1 MTVLNSP
8 DQVFGKVSL
17 NWDLSD
23 VFLMIRPRVWVWGK
37 GPQSLLILLTSHYQN
52 NLSLLRLTLA
62 SWLGVLVS
70 FCTAKPV
77 SPQALSLHHSVH
89 PDPFSKWHS
98 FFLIFNFYFI
108 LLYNTV
114 LVLPY
119 IDMNP
124 PWVYMSSHSLKGGYY
139 VQPTFL
145 KMRNY
150 VPPP

>member
-1 MTVLNSP
+1 MNPTSFYVPGFHSWITCSHASLSNSRLWAFLRIFLFLMTVLNSP

-62 SWLGVLVS
+62 SWLRVLVS

-98 FFLIFNFYFI
+98 FFFNF
-108 LLYNTV
+108 
-114 LVLPY
+114 
-119 IDMNP
+119 
-124 PWVYMSSHSLKGGYY
+124 
-139 VQPTFL
+139 
-145 KMRNY
+145 
-150 VPPP
+150 